1 MTAVD
6 VLAEHAYDLAFRACK
21 GRRVAVLAGDG
32 APAAVPGEAGLEAT
46 VVDVEG
52 LAEGVDGFEAVV
64 LVRSPRDPA
73 PSEDAI
79 AGVRRLAGGG
89 KPVIVSLPAE
99 SDERKSGEGGKSRLE
114 TLLAGA
120 GRVTVVELNAGSGSL
135 IGPAGAEE
143 GTVAV
148 SIEGSAEGPPAA
160 LVAFANVDPPTLDEE
175 SAVRIAPAQGPP
187 LEALER
193 SVRALERANRSLARP
208 ALSRRTSAAASEI
221 HRSTRLERRL
231 LHLHRESPWVTL
243 PLRIA
248 RGLARRVRA
257 LLSR

>member
-6 VLAEHAYDLAFRACK
+6 VLAEHAYDLAFRACD
-21 GRRVAVLAGDG
+21 GRRVAVLAKDG
-32 APAAVPGEAGLEAT
+32 APAATPGDAGLEGT

-52 LAEGVDGFEAVV
+52 LASGVGGFDAVV
-64 LVRSPRDPA
+64 LVRSHRDPA
-73 PSEDAI
+73 PSQDAI
-79 AGVRRLAGGG
+79 AELRRLASGGM
-89 KPVIVSLPAE
+89 PVIVSLPAE
-99 SDERKSGEGGKSRLE
+99 SGDREGGGGGRSKLE
-114 TLLAGA
+114 ALLAGA
-120 GRVTVVELNAGSGSL
+120 GRVTIVELTAGSGSL
-135 IGPAGAEE
+135 IGPAGGEE
-143 GTVAV
+143 GPVVV
-148 SIEGSAEGPPAA
+148 SIDGSAEGPPAA
-160 LVAFANVDPPTLDEE
+160 LVAFANVDPPALDDE

-187 LEALER
+187 LAALER
-193 SVRALERANRSLARP
+193 SVRTLERANRSLARP